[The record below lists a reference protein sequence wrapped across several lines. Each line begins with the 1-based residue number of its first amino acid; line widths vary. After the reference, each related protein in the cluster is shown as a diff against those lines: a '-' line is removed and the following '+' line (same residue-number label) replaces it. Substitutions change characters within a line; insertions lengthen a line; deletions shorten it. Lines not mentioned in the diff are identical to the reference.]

1 MTYLIKDY
9 PFPQIIQYVNRLSSK
24 QAIYEN
30 YNNSYQKLESHQV
43 TFKTEELLFASEN
56 RFNITIKV
64 AERAK
69 RRKYE
74 DIDILEDPLIKPVI
88 RAILEMVDE
97 ITQPEIIGE

>member
-1 MTYLIKDY
+1 MFANAKKNYEK
-9 PFPQIIQYVNRLSSK
+9 YVDFNK
-24 QAIYEN
+24 TN
-30 YNNSYQKLESHQV
+30 HQV
-43 TFKTEELLFASEN
+43 KSKELTYKTEELLYASEN
-56 RFNITIKV
+56 RFRITVKV

-74 DIDILEDPLIKPVI
+74 DIDIIEDPLVKPVI

>member
-1 MTYLIKDY
+1 MPMITSKNNLAHRIQSNRYD
-9 PFPQIIQYVNRLSSK
+9 QI
-24 QAIYEN
+24 
-30 YNNSYQKLESHQV
+30 ESHKV
-43 TFKTEELLFASEN
+43 TYKTEELLYAAEN
-56 RFNITIKV
+56 RFKITVKI

-74 DIDILEDPLIKPVI
+74 DIDIIEDPLVKPVI